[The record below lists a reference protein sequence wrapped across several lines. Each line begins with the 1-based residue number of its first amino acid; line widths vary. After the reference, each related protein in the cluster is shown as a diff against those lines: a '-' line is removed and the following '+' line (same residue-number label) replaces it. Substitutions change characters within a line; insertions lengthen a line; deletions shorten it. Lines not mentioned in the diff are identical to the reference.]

1 MIGIKPPPLWTTMNA
16 VRDYEKAMTDT
27 NTELKSHLFSED
39 DIDRIKNAKAYVEE
53 AIPDWVKSNAFVV
66 VAGGCFAS
74 RMHFE
79 MVKDIDIFVLGHHN
93 PEDQKK
99 MHDAVKR
106 KMQISFPTISD
117 KTQDYARNNDAV
129 KEVWNEDRKKIQYI
143 FTSQKSR
150 EDLINDFDYVHC
162 MTSYH
167 LGSLYIT
174 RKIFDAI
181 RDRKLIVQNPKNIQ
195 QWRKSKFRDRGYI
208 EVLEEKKEPTLGDIL
223 AGAKTNPRR
232 FGNIPALNPIKEDYV
247 SWED

>member
-117 KTQDYARNNDAV
+117 KNQNYPRNNDAV

-143 FTSQKSR
+143 FTSHKSR
-150 EDLINDFDYVHC
+150 EDRINDFDYVHC

-174 RKIFDAI
+174 LKIFDEF
-181 RDRKLIVQNPKNIQ
+181 RDRKLKVQYPKNHK
-195 QWRKSKFRDRGYI
+195 QWRKCKFSESGYI
-208 EVLEEKKEPTLGDIL
+208 EFHEDKQKLSH
-223 AGAKTNPRR
+223 GA
-232 FGNIPALNPIKEDYV
+232 I
-247 SWED
+247 